1 MERMSSWG
9 LAARASA
16 RAPEPTLQSRVNPDL
31 TSTCVASRQLMPIR
45 LASWLS
51 CWLMV
56 VSGGTIIEVVPE
68 IGVIIND

>member
-1 MERMSSWG
+1 
-9 LAARASA
+9 
-16 RAPEPTLQSRVNPDL
+16 
-31 TSTCVASRQLMPIR
+31 MPIR
-45 LASWLS
+45 LASWKS